1 MISEGYAPMPE
12 PNFPKL
18 FLTHKGGSERGHILQ
33 GFLFGLVKTTD
44 FNARRSVIVM
54 PPFTDFILLRAGI

>member
-1 MISEGYAPMPE
+1 MPE

-18 FLTHKGGSERGHILQ
+18 FLTHKGGSDRGHMLQ

-54 PPFTDFILLRAGI
+54 PPFADFMLLRAGI